1 MNSRLELNFH
11 KYSGEVLTVK
21 DYLLSF
27 IKENNIVEVDKLNK
41 YIEVFE
47 EIPQLNGGIKY
58 RSVLFWKYKNII
70 EVNLFKDK
78 IKKDNFRIIRERSK
92 VIHI

>member
-41 YIEVFE
+41 YIDVFE
-47 EIPQLNGGIKY
+47 EVPQLNGGVKY

-70 EVNLFKDK
+70 EVNLFKDR
-78 IKKDNFRIIRERSK
+78 IKKDNFRIIREKAR
-92 VIHI
+92 